1 MATYES
7 KKYKITGASILSDT
21 IPTASVEPGTVDDT
35 EFGYVN
41 GVTSSIQTQLG
52 ARLPLAGGTMTGAAA
67 FGDNV
72 KATFGDGADLEI
84 YHDSSNSYIKNGTG
98 TLKFLEDTYEFK
110 NNADNATYLTVGSS
124 GVTGDFIS
132 GQPTSNT
139 GASDDLILVSDTSD
153 SGAMKKITVAN
164 AALAGPTGPTGNAG
178 PAGSPGG
185 PGPTGPT
192 GPPGTNPAV
201 SLNIQV
207 KTSGNYTAT
216 TGLKWAEVYAVSG
229 AQSGQ
234 AVSVYGG
241 PNPYGKRQ
249 GGTGGRPGNII
260 RTVYNATEM
269 GATGSISYGAGG
281 GTSTAPAA
289 PTGGGPTSVVAIS
302 DGGATTFNPAG
313 NGSTLT
319 ALGDQ
324 IDGVAS
330 ADYWESHGITDALA
344 PLFGFSNSN
353 NPNGSQ
359 GSDWSSAQAGGAG
372 GKTMMSNRVSGNVGT
387 AGSLSS
393 GGNNGAS
400 SGGAA
405 NMPGCGG
412 GGGAARALPFN
423 SQSASGG
430 AGAAGFVVIFEYIQA

>member
-52 ARLPLAGGTMTGAAA
+52 AKLPLAGGTMTGAAA

-110 NNADNATYLTVGSS
+110 NNADDATYLTIGSP

-139 GASDDLILVSDTSD
+139 GAGDDLILVSDTSD

-185 PGPTGPT
+185 PGPTGP
-192 GPPGTNPAV
+192 PGTNPAV
-201 SLNIQV
+201 SLNVQV

-216 TGLKWAEVYAVSG
+216 SGLKWAEVYAISG

-234 AVSVYGG
+234 AVAVYGG
-241 PNPYGKRQ
+241 PNPNGIRL
-249 GGTGGRPGNII
+249 GGNGGRPGNFI
-260 RTVYNATEM
+260 RTVYSAAEM

-281 GTSTAPAA
+281 GASNAPAA
-289 PTGGGPTSVVAIS
+289 PTGGGATSTQAIS
-302 DGGATTFNPAG
+302 DGGHTTFNPAG

-319 ALGDQ
+319 ALGGQVD
-324 IDGVAS
+324 DVAS
-330 ADYWESHGITDALA
+330 ADWWESHGVVGLA
-344 PLFGFSNSN
+344 PLFGFSNAN
-353 NPNGSQ
+353 APGGSQ
-359 GSDWSSAQAGGAG
+359 GSDWNSAQSSGAG
-372 GKTMMSNRVSGNVGT
+372 GKTMMSNRVSGNVGAAT
-387 AGSLSS
+387 SMNASNGGS
-393 GGNNGAS
+393 A
-400 SGGAA
+400 GGAA

-412 GGGAARALPFN
+412 GGGVAKAQPYFTGAG
-423 SQSASGG
+423 SGG